1 MRIPTS
7 SATGPGSVAGLPMP
21 VRTTVLLRYAH
32 GPGQAH
38 AGLCVTVILAVK
50 RHGFEFISHRL
61 SHITPVGQ
69 VQAAAGQSPARRWLQ
84 IQVLNQICAD

>member
-1 MRIPTS
+1 
-7 SATGPGSVAGLPMP
+7 MP

-61 SHITPVGQ
+61 GKFRPLLVSHRHDGGCKFKYSIK
-69 VQAAAGQSPARRWLQ
+69 SARTKG
-84 IQVLNQICAD
+84 